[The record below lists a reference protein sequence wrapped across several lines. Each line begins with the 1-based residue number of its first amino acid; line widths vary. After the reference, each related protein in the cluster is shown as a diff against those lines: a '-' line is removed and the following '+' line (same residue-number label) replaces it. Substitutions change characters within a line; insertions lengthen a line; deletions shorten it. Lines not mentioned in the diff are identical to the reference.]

1 MAEFNT
7 VEKHYMDRVFQSNFA
22 LWSALLTING
32 VMISAF
38 SLLRLLVPNVNAI
51 IVVLLVGSC
60 AISMLLLVFNFLMT
74 KKHYQKIGNMLIS
87 QENVDLSVKQ
97 RNNETQIANRKHRNA
112 ELREYAVLF
121 LLIEE
126 VALVIAL
133 LALAG
138 KK

>member
-97 RNNETQIANRKHRNA
+97 RNNETQIANRKHCNA